1 MTVEAAPFE
10 VAREG
15 WGEFEV
21 FVDLYLSDGT
31 MHSVNHVLS
40 FASAVTSAT
49 VALEVNDQSARRAVQ
64 SATVH
69 ATDYS
74 ILDLNL
80 GTIDYQLPFTDSTAT
95 CSAPSAP
102 NHKDGILAD
111 VSHVQSIVHA
121 HSQLHSVTLSQ
132 LLPSQSDG
140 HNQCPSLSATHTQ
153 WPAPGGQWDSS

>member
-31 MHSVNHVLS
+31 MHSVSHVLS

-49 VALEVNDQSARRAVQ
+49 VALEVNDQLAWRAVQ
-64 SATVH
+64 SAIAH
-69 ATDYS
+69 APDCS

-80 GTIDYQLPFTDSTAT
+80 RTIDYQFPATDSTAT
-95 CSAPSAP
+95 CSASC
-102 NHKDGILAD
+102 
-111 VSHVQSIVHA
+111 S
-121 HSQLHSVTLSQ
+121 
-132 LLPSQSDG
+132 
-140 HNQCPSLSATHTQ
+140 
-153 WPAPGGQWDSS
+153 GQHPVR